1 MAVTAIWAIRGRT
14 DHVLSYVMNPQKT
27 MADMASLHAVE
38 DVLKY
43 ASSPSKTE
51 EMKFVSGVNC
61 NPDRAVADFRHTK
74 KRWKME

>member
-1 MAVTAIWAIRGRT
+1 MAATAIWAIRGRT

-43 ASSPSKTE
+43 AE
-51 EMKFVSGVNC
+51 
-61 NPDRAVADFRHTK
+61 A
-74 KRWKME
+74 